1 MVLCTWSLCPV
12 ASCSPA
18 SKAVQHISGLL
29 VPVWG
34 FKAHLQHGGSSA
46 LETTVLLSIKRCENV
61 NRASGGGHQ
70 GCDDHSL
77 NSQNPQHCRH
87 QTWVAWAQPPATH
100 THTPRVALP
109 PFLKHFTTS
118 EAGKIWGLNAERRF
132 AANNNR
138 PRPREIASL
147 KLLTK

>member
-18 SKAVQHISGLL
+18 SKAVHHISGLL

-61 NRASGGGHQ
+61 NRASGSGHQ

-77 NSQNPQHCRH
+77 NSQNPQHCGH
-87 QTWVAWAQPPATH
+87 QTWAAWAQPPATH

-118 EAGKIWGLNAERRF
+118 EAGKIWGLTRSDALLLIIISRDHG
-132 AANNNR
+132 
-138 PRPREIASL
+138 
-147 KLLTK
+147 KLQA